1 MGLSE
6 VGRDPGILGFS
17 TGKATG
23 APANGLITDSLE
35 PTPGERPNPWAQ
47 LAISL
52 HSARNVSEPIGS
64 FSISGFETVGPWL
77 APFGFAAISHD
88 AVCGVPMRTPKAD
101 QLILPGPIHTAIH
114 ITPVTTCTG
123 TQPAVPSGF

>member
-23 APANGLITDSLE
+23 APDNGLITDSLE

-52 HSARNVSEPIGS
+52 HSAHNVSEPIGS
-64 FSISGFETVGPWL
+64 FSISGSETAMLACGAFE
-77 APFGFAAISHD
+77 AA
-88 AVCGVPMRTPKAD
+88 GRN
-101 QLILPGPIHTAIH
+101 
-114 ITPVTTCTG
+114 
-123 TQPAVPSGF
+123 PAVASSVWIRRHQSRRRYRHHAGHHLHRHPVGRSLWLLGIRRQT